1 MFVIRHKTAFILIS
15 TAVALLSLLAI
26 IVFRLPIG
34 VDFTG
39 GSIIEVRYIDGR
51 PAAEEIT
58 PRLDTLSL
66 GSYRLQGSGDDRYII
81 RTKMLSETQRLPVID
96 ALSLGDAKNVV
107 EERFNSIGPVV
118 GGELKRKAFAA
129 MIVVILAII
138 LFIAF
143 AFRKVGKPVSSW
155 KYGMVAV
162 LTLAHDVLVPTGVF
176 ALLGRTSAVEID
188 ILFVTAF
195 LAILGYSVNDT
206 IVVFDRIRENL
217 KLNEEYR
224 KKEDFDVTVG
234 NSLTQTY
241 ARSFNTSFTM
251 IIVLAALYAFGSD
264 SVRYFSLALLIGT
277 IAGTYSSIFLA
288 SPLLVYIQE
297 KSKVKL

>member
-1 MFVIRHKTAFILIS
+1 MFVIRHRTAFILIS
-15 TAVALLSLLAI
+15 TTVALLSLLAI
-26 IVFRLPIG
+26 VVFRLPIG
-34 VDFTG
+34 ADFTG
-39 GSIIEVRYIDGR
+39 GSIMEVRYTEVR
-51 PAAEEIT
+51 PEVLEVMS
-58 PRLDTLSL
+58 RLDTLSL
-66 GSYRLQGSGDDRYII
+66 GSYRLQGSGDDRYIL
-81 RTKMLSETQRLPVID
+81 RTKTLSEIERLPVLA
-96 ALSLGDAKNVV
+96 ALSLGGSKDIV

-118 GGELKRKAFAA
+118 GSELKRKAFAA
-129 MIVVILAII
+129 MVIVILAII

-143 AFRKVGKPVSSW
+143 AFRNVGKPVSSW

-162 LTLAHDVLVPTGVF
+162 VTLAHDVLVPTGVF
-176 ALLGRTSAVEID
+176 AILGRTGAVEVD

-224 KKEDFDVTVG
+224 KKEDFEVTVG

-241 ARSFNTSFTM
+241 VRSFNTSFTM
-251 IIVLAALYAFGSD
+251 IIVLAALYVFGSD

-277 IAGTYSSIFLA
+277 IAGTYSSILLA
-288 SPLLVYIQE
+288 SPLLVYLQ
-297 KSKVKL
+297 KRAAR